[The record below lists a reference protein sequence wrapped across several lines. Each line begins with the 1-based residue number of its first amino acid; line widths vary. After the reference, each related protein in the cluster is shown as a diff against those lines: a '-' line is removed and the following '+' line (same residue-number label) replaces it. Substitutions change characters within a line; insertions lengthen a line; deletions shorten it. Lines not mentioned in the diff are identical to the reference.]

1 MIDDLAGK
9 SIGARIQTIRER
21 RGMTREVVAG
31 LVGRSAQWL
40 KDIERGRRGEPK
52 LSMLLKLAEVLNV
65 ADLAELTGEQVPL
78 PVASWRRI
86 PHPSV
91 PAIREAV
98 HAQPLTPP
106 VEQVD
111 VAALR
116 GRVASAWTVWHTSST
131 QRTDVGRILPALIT
145 DARAAVRASEGRERR
160 AAYAVLADVYG
171 LCEQIL
177 AWTSEPEL
185 LWLTADRGIAAAQ
198 EADTPE
204 TLAGAAWVL
213 GNVRRA
219 VADFDGARELV
230 DDAIALVQPY
240 LERGP
245 DDLRGIWGALHLHQ
259 SVTMAR
265 AGREGDAWRYWDEA
279 DRTAQRLGAGY
290 LHPWT
295 VFGRGNTDIHAVSV
309 GADLS
314 KGVEARRRAEQIDPE
329 SVASLDRRSRL
340 LIETARAYQ
349 MQRDWAGA
357 LHFLRRAYRV
367 SSEAVVYQP
376 LARGIA
382 IEALDDGGPLVERDA
397 REFATL
403 LGIPA

>member
-21 RGMTREVVAG
+21 RGMNRETVAG
-31 LVGRSAQWL
+31 LMGYSAQWL

-52 LSMLLKLAEVLNV
+52 LSVLLRLAEILGVG
-65 ADLAELTGEQVPL
+65 DLAELTGEQVPI

-86 PHPSV
+86 PHPAV

-98 HAQPLTPP
+98 HAQPLVPASAP
-106 VEQVD
+106 VD
-111 VAALR
+111 VAALQQ
-116 GRVASAWTVWHTSST
+116 RVAHAWRTWHASPT

-145 DARAAVRASEGRERR
+145 DARAAVRATEARERR
-160 AAYAVLADVYG
+160 LAYAALADVYG
-171 LCEQIL
+171 LCEQVL

-185 LWLTADRGIAAAQ
+185 LWLTADRGITAAQ

-213 GNVRRA
+213 ANVRRA
-219 VADFDGARELV
+219 VSDFDGARELV
-230 DDAIALVQPY
+230 DDAIGLLQPY
-240 LERGP
+240 LEEGP
-245 DDLRGIWGALHLHQ
+245 NDLRGLWGALHLHQ
-259 SVTMAR
+259 SVTCAR

-279 DRTAQRLGAGY
+279 DRTAERLGGSY
-290 LHPWT
+290 MHPWT
-295 VFGRGNTDIHAVSV
+295 VFGRANADIHAVSV

-314 KGVEARRRAEQIDPE
+314 KGHEARRRAEQIDPDT
-329 SVASLDRRSRL
+329 VASLDRRARL

-349 MQRDWAGA
+349 LQRDWAGA
-357 LHFLRRAYRV
+357 LHFLRLAYNA
-367 SSEAVVYQP
+367 SSEGVMYQP

-382 IEALDDGGPLVERDA
+382 VDALDGGGPLVA
-397 REFATL
+397 REARQFATL